1 MTRRA
6 DEPTIAEI
14 ADLTRRLRA
23 LSAAG
28 RDADPAERAAFLAD
42 KDALLNRVP
51 PAALTNDGQPSD
63 LEADRPSRACGRAGT
78 HGPRPHP
85 PGRADRRAPGGAHP
99 PPSRDVGRCAG
110 RSAVGPAARPH
121 PPHDSPPTSPR

>member
-63 LEADRPSRACGRAGT
+63 LEADRPSR
-78 HGPRPHP
+78 
-85 PGRADRRAPGGAHP
+85 
-99 PPSRDVGRCAG
+99 S
-110 RSAVGPAARPH
+110 SARTSTSDARPNAQARANGRPRGRQPTDLTALECEH
-121 PPHDSPPTSPR
+121 VGHVQDSARR